1 MMYKL
6 NLFAF
11 TLFLTLALS
20 AQNNQLI
27 NTTIGGDL
35 PQNQP
40 AVNFLMQQRGN
51 ASVEFIDL
59 RLNILN
65 DFNNFQLTFDNKNY
79 NVTYTELEYRG
90 PQNYSWIGDNN
101 EGDGYIIISV
111 LGDDVQAIIRK
122 GTESYRILTTA
133 SGAQVVVEI
142 DQSQYPLE
150 NCFLDNQLQNTQL
163 KQPVAPTAQNYS
175 ENKTA
180 LEVGCPQRAVILYTP
195 DAAIGIKGYYS
206 EMRTD
211 IKNSIQQAIK
221 EMNDAFIRSEIT
233 TYDAVEIAL
242 IREFNFNNSNS
253 SFTDLDSLRRM
264 PEAIALKDSY
274 NADFCILI
282 TDIYAT
288 SCGSAYVKATKS
300 YAFGIVPYEC
310 MITNL
315 SLAHEVGHLFG
326 ADHDI
331 DNNPRQI
338 HTYGNGY
345 AYPPD
350 KWYTIMSYP
359 TPCGSDCER
368 IANYSNPDV
377 NYRGEPTGTDSLE
390 NNARVIRDYN
400 NILASFGQP
409 AATIVLD
416 NNTYE
421 NNNNFYTNMVAKQ
434 NINTAGNITI
444 QNEACLILSAGQE
457 IILNNNFEIKANA
470 TLDISINDSIE
481 DCK

>member
-1 MMYKL
+1 MMFKL
-6 NLFAF
+6 NLLTL
-11 TLFLTLALS
+11 TLFLTLAIS
-20 AQNNQLI
+20 AQNDQLI

-51 ASVEFIDL
+51 ESVEFIDL

-90 PQNYSWIGDNN
+90 PKNYSWIGDNT
-101 EGDGYIIISV
+101 EGDGYIIVNV

-122 GTESYRILTTA
+122 GTESYRILTT
-133 SGAQVVVEI
+133 STGAQVLIEI

-150 NCFLDNQLQNTQL
+150 DCEVANPPQNQQAKLPAETKPQNKAYKTTLD
-163 KQPVAPTAQNYS
+163 
-175 ENKTA
+175 
-180 LEVGCPQRAVILYTP
+180 VGCPQTAIILYTP

-211 IKNSIQQAIK
+211 IKNSIQQAIRD
-221 EMNDAFIRSEIT
+221 MNEAFENSEIT

-253 SFTDLDSLRRM
+253 SSTDVDSLSRM
-264 PEAIALKDSY
+264 PEAIALKDTY
-274 NADFCILI
+274 NADFCILV
-282 TDIYAT
+282 TDVYAT
-288 SCGSAYVKATKS
+288 SCGSAYVGARKS
-300 YAFGIVPYEC
+300 TAFGVVPYDC

-326 ADHDI
+326 ADHDV
-331 DNNPRQI
+331 DNNPRKI

-345 AYPPD
+345 AYPPG
-350 KWYTIMSYP
+350 KWYTIMSYH

-368 IANYSNPDV
+368 IVYYSNPDV
-377 NYRGEPTGTDSLE
+377 NFNGEPTGTDSLE

-409 AATIVLD
+409 AATMVLD
-416 NNTYE
+416 NNIYE

-457 IILNNNFEIKANA
+457 IILNNNFEIKANS